1 MVEVEEKW
9 TMSGDTYDKEPWRR
23 TEHEGVR
30 EWEAA
35 RLTPGI
41 WTE

>member
-1 MVEVEEKW
+1 MEVEGKW
-9 TMSGDTYDKEPWRR
+9 TMSGDTYDKESWRR

-30 EWEAA
+30 EQETA